1 MRVALLAVLAALLT
15 PPACA
20 APAVSVASPLAV
32 PLVVPLAVPLA
43 VPLVVPP
50 TVPLAGPPDFAALA
64 ARVLPAVVNIAATD
78 AQPAAPARTAPGFFR
93 RFMAGRAP
101 APPGAGATQSLGSG
115 FLVSASGLIVTNNH
129 VIAGARQI
137 AVILRNQQV
146 LPARLVGRD
155 RHDDLAL
162 LRVTAGHPLPFLH
175 WAPGPPPP
183 VGSWVLAI
191 GNPFGLGGSVTA
203 GIVSALGRGIADG
216 AQGGGREDFI
226 QTDAPINRG
235 NSGGPLFDMAGR
247 VIGVNTAIYSPSG
260 GSIGIGFA
268 IPAAIARA
276 DIAMLR
282 RYGHPLRGWLG
293 VSAEAVTAPIA
304 ASLGLAGPGGV
315 LVGAVAPG
323 GPAARA
329 GLRPGDA
336 IRRLDGTPVAARDL
350 ERAIMARPPGTGIT
364 LGIVRDGA
372 TQTIPVRLGTSPAA
386 AAPPPIPTVIT
397 PREMRADSPRPAAR

>member
-1 MRVALLAVLAALLT
+1 MRVALLAVLAALLA

-20 APAVSVASPLAV
+20 APAVPLAV
-32 PLVVPLAVPLA
+32 PLV
-43 VPLVVPP
+43 
-50 TVPLAGPPDFAALA
+50 GPPDFAALA

-216 AQGGGREDFI
+216 AHGDGAHGVGREDFI

-336 IRRLDGTPVAARDL
+336 IRLLDGTRVAARDL

-372 TQTIPVRLGTSPAA
+372 AQTIAVRLGTSPAA
-386 AAPPPIPTVIT
+386 AAPPPIPAVIT